1 MSVKP
6 PAGPRPFA
14 SLLGQIVQAER
25 FSDVLGA
32 PWREAAG
39 TYLHWDDLIHR
50 PPPDGFTREEWW
62 VGLKYGRLAQQRP
75 VPLVGKG
82 GRPFSYLL
90 PDPIPERLQ
99 QIDRDASGG
108 LLFPEE
114 ALSREHRNR
123 YIVSSLVEE
132 AITSSQLEG
141 AATTRRVAK
150 EMIRSGR
157 APLDKDERMIL
168 NNYRAMQ
175 WIRTR
180 TREALTPEMVL
191 DLHRL
196 LGEGALDAGQPGA
209 LRGPDPD
216 DEFGV
221 WSNGRRLF
229 RPPDHTELP
238 ERLAR
243 MCAFANGEGGGP
255 FMHPVLKAI
264 ALHFWLAYDHPFED
278 GNGRTA
284 RALFYW
290 YLLREGYG
298 LFEFV
303 SISRVLKKSY
313 AGYARAYLYTE
324 SDDNDLTY
332 FFLYH
337 LGVIHQAI
345 GEVQEYLRKKSR
357 EAQEAHALLQPGT
370 GLNHRQLA
378 LLRHA
383 TRHPGQSYTIL
394 SHQTSHAVTTET
406 SRTDLTALADRGLMR
421 RERRGR
427 KYVFTAPPDLGDRLR
442 SLE

>member
-1 MSVKP
+1 VVDS
-6 PAGPRPFA
+6 GR
-14 SLLGQIVQAER
+14 LI
-25 FSDVLGA
+25 DVLSA
-32 PWREAAG
+32 PWQEPSG
-39 TYLHWDDLIHR
+39 TYLHWDDVLRR
-50 PPPDGFTREEWW
+50 PRPDGFTHEEWW
-62 VGLKYGRLAQQRP
+62 VGLKYGRFTQQRP
-75 VPLVGKG
+75 IPLVGKG
-82 GRPFSYLL
+82 KRPFFYLL

-114 ALSREHRNR
+114 AVSREHRNR
-123 YIVSSLVEE
+123 YVVSSLVEE

-168 NNYRAMQ
+168 NNYHAMQ

-180 TREALTPEMVL
+180 TDQPLTPGMVL

-196 LGEGALDAGQPGA
+196 LGEGALDAGEPGV
-209 LRGPDPD
+209 LRGPDPN

-221 WSNGRRLF
+221 WSNGQRLY
-229 RPPDHTELP
+229 RPPDSAELP
-238 ERLAR
+238 ERLER
-243 MCAFANGEGGGP
+243 MCAFANGEGGGT
-255 FMHPVLKAI
+255 FIHPVLKAVT
-264 ALHFWLAYDHPFED
+264 LHFWLAYDHPFED

-290 YLLREGYG
+290 YLLREGYW

-313 AGYARAYLYTE
+313 ARYARAYLYTE

-332 FFLYH
+332 FFLFH
-337 LGVIHQAI
+337 LDVIHQSI
-345 GEVQEYLRKKSR
+345 GEVQDYLRRKVR
-357 EAQEAHALLQPGT
+357 EMQQAKALLQPGA

-383 TRHPGQSYTIL
+383 MRHPGQQYTIA
-394 SHQTSHAVTTET
+394 SHRTSHAVTNET
-406 SRTDLTALADRGLMR
+406 ARTDLVALADRGLLV
-421 RERRGR
+421 RERRSRKFVFSAPHDLDGR
-427 KYVFTAPPDLGDRLR
+427 LQTLNQVV
-442 SLE
+442 